1 MRKKRNFIEIIIFLV
16 IIAILCTTSNVSYAD
31 SFEINSLIEDNSY
44 DPTNQE
50 APDGLAEFAGRI
62 LGTISIVGAILTVI
76 IIAVI
81 GFQYITGSSSEKMAE
96 LKSKLGI
103 ILIGVVMMT
112 AATSIVR
119 LVMFMI

>member
-1 MRKKRNFIEIIIFLV
+1 M
-16 IIAILCTTSNVSYAD
+16 
-31 SFEINSLIEDNSY
+31 
-44 DPTNQE
+44 
-50 APDGLAEFAGRI
+50 AEFAGRI